1 MNPITKIAKRYVNVP
16 VRKALLL
23 LIGVTIII
31 SVAGCT
37 SSTSSSPTPTVSAAP
52 TGAATAAPTGAPTSA
67 APTSVA
73 AWISSAT
80 ASLTRQGY
88 TFTSPFVAQT
98 NSNLGTNVYSATAVK
113 GGTTVKILAEQTSQ
127 SDATSRFN
135 DMVSYVKGQGYSGEA
150 ASSASAAYNAW
161 GGANASGGIANVAMT
176 LLGNGQAM
184 VLAEMMQS

>member
-1 MNPITKIAKRYVNVP
+1 MNPIKKIAKRYVNVP

-52 TGAATAAPTGAPTSA
+52 TGAATSA

-73 AWISSAT
+73 AWVSSDT
-80 ASLTRQGY
+80 ASMTRQGY

-113 GGTTVKILAEQTSQ
+113 GGTIVKILAEQTSQ

>member
-52 TGAATAAPTGAPTSA
+52 TGAATAAPT
-67 APTSVA
+67 SVA
-73 AWISSAT
+73 AWVSSAT

>member
-52 TGAATAAPTGAPTSA
+52 TGAATSA

-73 AWISSAT
+73 AWVSSAT

-161 GGANASGGIANVAMT
+161 GRG
-176 LLGNGQAM
+176 
-184 VLAEMMQS
+184 

>member
-1 MNPITKIAKRYVNVP
+1 MP

-52 TGAATAAPTGAPTSA
+52 TGAATAAPT
-67 APTSVA
+67 SVA
-73 AWISSAT
+73 AWVSSAT

-98 NSNLGTNVYSATAVK
+98 NSNLGTNVYSANAVK

>member
-1 MNPITKIAKRYVNVP
+1 MNTITKIAKRYVNVP

-31 SVAGCT
+31 SVSGCT

-52 TGAATAAPTGAPTSA
+52 TGAATAAPTSA

-73 AWISSAT
+73 AWVSSAT